1 MKNSFDIM
9 DIFRN
14 SMTDREI
21 FLMVRNLQQKE

>member
-1 MKNSFDIM
+1 LKNSFDIM